1 MLLAPPID
9 EGHEIRLGGPI
20 RRLGPGCDERLEHRL
35 PLQLSPPD
43 ELLGHKINIR
53 ARIEESS
60 YSIHMGILE
69 GDVLVLE
76 QRVLFIRLP

>member
-1 MLLAPPID
+1 MLLAPPVD
-9 EGHEIRLGGPI
+9 EGHQIRLGGAI
-20 RRLGPGCDERLEHRL
+20 RCFSPGCDERLEDRL
-35 PLQLSPPD
+35 PLQLGPLD